1 MRKQLVI
8 VGIIVLLLTFVLI
21 LFYTHSDEKT
31 DEEKIIGLWERINF
45 HLNQTWQFTQDG
57 NIIIIGTDLDINYWF
72 ENGSLFTHYPVINYL
87 DKHQY
92 SFADDDNV
100 LTLNLIA
107 GGGAIDPETGKIVDL
122 ENSSIITEF
131 IFHRVS

>member
-1 MRKQLVI
+1 MRKHLVI
-8 VGIIVLLLTFVLI
+8 LGTIVILLTIVLI
-21 LFYTHSDEKT
+21 RYYTHPDEKT

-45 HLNQTWQFTQDG
+45 HLEQTWQFTQDS
-57 NIIIIGTDLDINYWF
+57 NIIISGTDIDINYWF
-72 ENGSLFTHYPVINYL
+72 ENGYLFTHYPVINYL

-92 SFADDDNV
+92 SFEDDDV

-107 GGGAIDPETGKIVDL
+107 GGGAIDPDTGKIVDL

-131 IFHRVS
+131 IFHRIS